1 MVKIAGSSSRGCRFD
16 SQHPQGGSGI
26 HCPSLTSSCT
36 RHKWYMDRHA
46 SETFIHMT
54 KENLKKTKVQ
64 LGGQGAEG
72 KQKERAGRIKDG
84 LCGPGGVG

>member
-1 MVKIAGSSSRGCRFD
+1 
-16 SQHPQGGSGI
+16 
-26 HCPSLTSSCT
+26 
-36 RHKWYMDRHA
+36 MDRHA